1 MSAIGFH
8 MVAGRTL
15 VLCGTRVPHLA
26 RNIAQKEHGLSQS
39 LLYWNISADEGEG
52 RRVLIVDSDDSD
64 SSLCGVLRGFHARDL
79 FGPLAGVAE
88 LARSVAVEQKHSAWG

>member
-1 MSAIGFH
+1 MRGTSAIGFL

-26 RNIAQKEHGLSQS
+26 IARDIAQKEHGLSQS

-52 RRVLIVDSDDSD
+52 RRMLIIDSDDSD

-79 FGPLAGVAE
+79 LGRWRE
-88 LARSVAVEQKHSAWG
+88 LPS